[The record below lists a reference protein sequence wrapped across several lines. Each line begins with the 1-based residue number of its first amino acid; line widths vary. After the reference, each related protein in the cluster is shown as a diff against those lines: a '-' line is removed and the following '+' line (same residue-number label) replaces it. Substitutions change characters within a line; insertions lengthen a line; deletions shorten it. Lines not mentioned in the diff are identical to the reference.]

1 MYTLLFFIYLI
12 NSVLVYWSVFWRY
25 HKKRK
30 SPFDRMGFCH
40 FRTQVEQNKVSL
52 INDSN
57 GNVLTDKD
65 HHIDCKVDGFGS
77 LALKL
82 KFV

>member
-1 MYTLLFFIYLI
+1 MIIIILNVWFD
-12 NSVLVYWSVFWRY
+12 SWRY

-57 GNVLTDKD
+57 GNVLIDKD

>member
-1 MYTLLFFIYLI
+1 
-12 NSVLVYWSVFWRY
+12 
-25 HKKRK
+25 
-30 SPFDRMGFCH
+30 MGFCH

-57 GNVLTDKD
+57 GNVLIDKD